1 MVWDAIMLDGRNDLH
16 IFDKG
21 SVTGKRCKNEVLEPT
36 VRLFRGAV
44 GPDFLF
50 MDDNATPHRAVLVY
64 HFRESEDIKVMQ
76 WPPNS
81 PDLNPIE
88 HVWDMLGRYIAALC
102 PPPNSLPELK
112 TALLHSWESLS
123 VELIKTLIESM
134 KNHSEACAAAKGG
147 HTPY

>member
-1 MVWDAIMLDGRNDLH
+1 MLER
-16 IFDKG
+16 
-21 SVTGKRCKNEVLEPT
+21 T
-36 VRLFRGAV
+36 VYLFRGAV
-44 GPDFLF
+44 GTDFLF
-50 MDDNATPHRAVLVY
+50 MGENRPPHRAAMVDYCL
-64 HFRESEDIKVMQ
+64 ESEDIKRMQ

-102 PPPNSLPELK
+102 PPPNSVPELK
-112 TALLHSWESLS
+112 TALLQSWESLI